1 MQCDE
6 LSDRSLQLTSPEWV
20 DSLSLE
26 DSGAAVHH
34 TVVGPVQPALLDHLV
49 LVLDQQLDSLDG
61 GSDSLGDTSGNTGQH
76 EVLEE
81 PKLLVTH
88 LVFLICNMGSI
99 CIIRPNRKYKDSKE
113 SL

>member
-1 MQCDE
+1 MKCDE

-61 GSDSLGDTSGNTGQH
+61 GSHGLGDTGSHSGQH
-76 EVLEE
+76 EVLKE
-81 PKLLVTH
+81 PELLSITHSEALLVCPGPGN
-88 LVFLICNMGSI
+88 IKI
-99 CIIRPNRKYKDSKE
+99 
-113 SL
+113 